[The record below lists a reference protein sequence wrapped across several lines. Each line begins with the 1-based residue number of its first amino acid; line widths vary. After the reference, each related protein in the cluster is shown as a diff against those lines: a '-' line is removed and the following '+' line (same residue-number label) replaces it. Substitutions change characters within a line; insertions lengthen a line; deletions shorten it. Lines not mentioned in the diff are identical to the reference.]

1 MRSENVNAM
10 FVKSRCIGVC
20 VILLTTVWLTG
31 CPAQE
36 GAVTSR
42 PSSLVVWGDPDN
54 PDSQGTAIRDWSN
67 SSSEF
72 VVVGTDGRVQFADG
86 GVCTVCEAD
95 VDNAVIRV
103 DGNAIDILFGVHPDG
118 DDVRRPYLVDSAA
131 NTFVDLGGGGG
142 EAVTFTPTTEAFPD
156 PDGNNRA
163 VAVGTQSNAGNAAQ
177 RSTGLCG
184 IVGALGL
191 GFLLLAP
198 IMGWRRR
205 R

>member
-1 MRSENVNAM
+1 MRSKNVNAM

-20 VILLTTVWLTG
+20 VILLTTVWLAG

-67 SSSEF
+67 NSSEF
-72 VVVGTDGRVQFADG
+72 VVVGTDGQVQFADG

-103 DGNAIDILFGVHPDG
+103 DGNTIDILFGLHPDG
-118 DDVRRPYLVDSAA
+118 DDVRRPYLVDRAA
-131 NTFVDLGGGGG
+131 NTFVDLGGGGS
-142 EAVTFTPTTEAFPD
+142 EAVRFTPTTEAFGE
-156 PDGNNRA
+156 PDGDNRA
-163 VAVGTQSNAGNAAQ
+163 VNAGTQSNTGSRAEED
-177 RSTGLCG
+177 TGLCG
-184 IVGALGL
+184 ALGGFGL
-191 GFLLLAP
+191 GLLLLAP
-198 IMGWRRR
+198 LAGWRRR